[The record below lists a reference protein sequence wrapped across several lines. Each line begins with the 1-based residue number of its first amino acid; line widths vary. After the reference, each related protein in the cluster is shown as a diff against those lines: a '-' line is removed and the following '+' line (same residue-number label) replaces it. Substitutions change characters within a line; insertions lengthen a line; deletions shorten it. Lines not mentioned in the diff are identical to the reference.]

1 MEFELQ
7 QISGLSEE
15 EICEYVTIFEKER
28 LDSNTLQMIDERGD
42 VSVLVSV
49 GIPVGRA
56 VNILN
61 HFRMKNNK
69 LSHIPSA
76 PTTLNIPHCTVHPSQ
91 EIFAMCMHV

>member
-1 MEFELQ
+1 MEFELR

-15 EICEYVTIFEKER
+15 EIYEYVTIFEKER
-28 LDSNTLQMIDERGD
+28 LDSNTLQMIDD

-61 HFRMKNNK
+61 HFRTKSNK
-69 LSHIPSA
+69 RSPLPFA
-76 PTTLNIPHCTVHPSQ
+76 PTTLNISRCTVHPSQ
-91 EIFAMCMHV
+91 EIFALCMHV